1 MTKLISAHFV
11 RNEAHCIQKMLD
23 SLLPHVEQTYVMID
37 DRTLDRTQEICEA
50 NGCIVKSFKF
60 ENFGKTWNTLL
71 KWVNDKGDWSF
82 FLAPDE
88 TISSSFGDSLCHI
101 VEEFSDTDVDGVWFP
116 RRHWADL
123 ERKLK
128 FEKDAAWFPDRQLRL
143 IKNDY
148 PRIYAVHYV
157 HEVMVGLRRTVMLKD
172 KEIDHYNSYWKPR
185 INYNW
190 DKMNELYES
199 LKQQQQKDGGINI
212 WPEENV

>member
-71 KWVNDKGDWSF
+71 KWVNDKGDWGIF
-82 FLAPDE
+82 IAPDE
-88 TISSSFGDSLCHI
+88 TISEQFGKDINRIVNTHHDSNL
-101 VEEFSDTDVDGVWFP
+101 DGVWFP
-116 RRHWADL
+116 RRHWEDL
-123 ERKLK
+123 EMKK
-128 FEKDAAWFPDRQLRL
+128 EYTAQQWYPDWQLRL
-143 IKNDY
+143 LRLDY
-148 PRIYAVHYV
+148 PRQHLINYV
-157 HEVMVGLRRTVMLKD
+157 HEWPVGLRQTIKHEVD
-172 KEIDHYNSYWKPR
+172 IHHFNVYYKPL
-185 INYNW
+185 IEY
-190 DKMNELYES
+190 DFKQMNELYES